1 MKVFLWK
8 GMLYLISNITDR
20 IRKNRREVGMAFL
33 FAFISFIMVI
43 PFVHSGTLQIT
54 NDGVFHLQRI
64 NEIFDNLKNGKLS
77 YIATHTFS
85 HVGIAS
91 FEFYPSV
98 FLYPWA
104 ALQFI
109 FRPVTAF
116 YIGWG
121 IILFVT
127 FEIAFHCMWS
137 FSDGDWLR
145 SAFFAIIY
153 GVSGKFITE
162 FARFQL
168 GELFAYMFLPLA
180 FLGFC
185 KIFVVGS
192 RNSIL
197 TLSIGMAL
205 IAYSHFITLYITIGL
220 MLCLFIALTLK
231 REITWNKIK
240 YGIQSVVLFLLLSLW
255 EFTPLVTNSF
265 SKKIAPPGFSFWP
278 VDVNVLWNTSWGNQ
292 LYSDSSIGIMMIIIL
307 VIGWLFVV
315 SNKEKWIYF
324 LGVFLCF
331 MTTTLFP
338 WGLIAKTKLIHLFMP
353 LQYSFRLI
361 PLAVL
366 MLSITGSLVCVKV
379 ARQFN
384 KGIKPFI
391 ILVML
396 VIVAGSYAELIS
408 PLVRTINNG
417 NIQLLT
423 AKMRT
428 LPITIAVRNKQ
439 YNYINNDVAPTGSI
453 DYMPKSTVK
462 SQKLIDSVQSGDVF
476 VNGNRIK
483 YKVMV
488 GPNTITYRL
497 YAREGESINL
507 PAIKYKRTFVKLNN
521 KAIVTHESN
530 RGTVQ
535 VNTFHTGRQLIEVTY
550 KPTLLYYL
558 LMIMALLIWVLLFT
572 RFVIMK
578 KFSPRIVAKGDNV

>member
-1 MKVFLWK
+1 
-8 GMLYLISNITDR
+8 MLYLISNITDR

-180 FLGFC
+180 FLGFY
-185 KIFVVGS
+185 KIFVVCS

-265 SKKIAPPGFSFWP
+265 SKKIAPPDFSFWP